1 MGRAGGIDVWK
12 WELLRK
18 GSRDGGM
25 EQGPAVRAGNCSGM
39 ELTAGCLQNVKEFRL
54 IKVGEQRKFY

>member
-1 MGRAGGIDVWK
+1 MGRGGGTVVWK

-39 ELTAGCLQNVKEFRL
+39 KLTAGCL
-54 IKVGEQRKFY
+54 